1 MNKIKFF
8 TLVFAISV
16 LFPVNVFAGEG
27 GHGMNVDEVLRQ
39 IMQNQEVSRLGD
51 IDCESVSEENFEKL
65 GEAVMSV
72 MHPDPEQHD
81 LMDRMM
87 GGEGSKQL
95 EAMHTYMGKKYL
107 NCGGGGMNMMSGMMG
122 SGMMSG
128 MMGSGMMGS
137 GMMNNG
143 FSAQK
148 SNGFMNGSMSG
159 FGMMSGSPFMGGFF
173 GYTFMILFWV
183 FVVIG
188 IVWLIRSVMFG
199 KRGTSEISPRAL
211 DTLKNRYAKGE
222 ITKEEFDMIK
232 NDIS

>member
-1 MNKIKFF
+1 MNKMKFF
-8 TLVFAISV
+8 ALVFAMAV

-27 GHGMNVDEVLRQ
+27 GHGMNVDEVLGK
-39 IMQNQEVSRLGD
+39 IMQNQEITKLGD

-107 NCGGGGMNMMSGMMG
+107 NCGGEGMNMMG
-122 SGMMSG
+122 
-128 MMGSGMMGS
+128 GMMGS

-143 FSAQK
+143 FSPQK

-173 GYTFMILFWV
+173 GYAFMILFWV
-183 FVVIG
+183 FVIIG
-188 IVWLIRSVMFG
+188 IVWLIRSVMSG
-199 KRGTSEISPRAL
+199 NGGTSEITPRAL

-222 ITKEEFDMIK
+222 ITKEEFDRIK